1 MFESTTKVKKEDQ
14 LARDMQSGIEAAER
28 ELGGMHQKLE
38 ALQAEKEKKSLE
50 KQDKLN
56 KIDDLA
62 KERERLDGYAEQLKK
77 QGIVLEQR
85 RKALHNVE
93 MELKGNIRVFCRV
106 RPALSTEGH
115 ELTPMTLNEEQT
127 KLSLS
132 SDQLSVDGLKSQ
144 TNTWDFNFD
153 SIFGPNSTQETVF
166 DEISQLVQSALDG
179 YKVFIRFST
188 SKNLKRKI

>member
-1 MFESTTKVKKEDQ
+1 
-14 LARDMQSGIEAAER
+14 
-28 ELGGMHQKLE
+28 MH
-38 ALQAEKEKKSLE
+38 AEKDKKSAE

-85 RKALHNVE
+85 RKVLHNVE

-106 RPALSTEGH
+106 RPALSNEGH

-127 KLSLS
+127 KLTLS
-132 SDQLSVDGLKSQ
+132 SDFQSVL
-144 TNTWDFNFD
+144 
-153 SIFGPNSTQETVF
+153 
-166 DEISQLVQSALDG
+166 
-179 YKVFIRFST
+179 
-188 SKNLKRKI
+188 